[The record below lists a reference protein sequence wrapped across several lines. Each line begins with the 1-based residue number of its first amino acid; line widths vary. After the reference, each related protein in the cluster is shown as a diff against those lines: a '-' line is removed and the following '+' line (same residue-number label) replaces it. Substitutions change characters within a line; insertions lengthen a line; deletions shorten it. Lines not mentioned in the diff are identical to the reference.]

1 VPLRSRP
8 PSPEALARVLAVLG
22 ACPHAPNAD
31 GTGWVPPPAAG
42 PPAAP
47 GAPAGGPVPVVG
59 AVVGGSNPSPAQ
71 APVPNVPVV
80 AAQPGQV
87 APVPFVPVP
96 FVPVPVPVPGPGP
109 VPFVPV
115 PGVPGPAQL
124 GLPSLA
130 VGVGTRSG
138 VGSMSGVGSVLAR
151 LRAGRL
157 DPGRRG
163 ALALAGVA
171 VLAAALAGLVLL
183 RARPSEQPVRAPVT
197 VTRSADGSRSAL
209 RSPAS
214 EVVVAVAGKV
224 RRPGLVHLPAGSRVD
239 DAVRTA
245 GGVLPG
251 ADPGLLNLARK
262 LVDGEQV
269 LVGVQPPPGTSGLG
283 ATGPGAM
290 APGAT
295 GSGATG
301 SGAPGSVIDLNA
313 ATVSDLDA
321 LPGIGPVLA
330 DHVITWR
337 TQHGGRF
344 DSVDQLRQVSGIG
357 ESKYQQLKDR
367 VRV

>member
-1 VPLRSRP
+1 
-8 PSPEALARVLAVLG
+8 
-22 ACPHAPNAD
+22 
-31 GTGWVPPPAAG
+31 
-42 PPAAP
+42 
-47 GAPAGGPVPVVG
+47 
-59 AVVGGSNPSPAQ
+59 
-71 APVPNVPVV
+71 
-80 AAQPGQV
+80 
-87 APVPFVPVP
+87 
-96 FVPVPVPVPGPGP
+96 
-109 VPFVPV
+109 
-115 PGVPGPAQL
+115 
-124 GLPSLA
+124 
-130 VGVGTRSG
+130 
-138 VGSMSGVGSVLAR
+138 MSGVGSVLAR

-251 ADPGLLNLARK
+251 ADPGLLSLARK

-330 DHVITWR
+330 DHIITWR

>member
-42 PPAAP
+42 PLAGPLAAL
-47 GAPAGGPVPVVG
+47 GAPAGGPVPAVG

-87 APVPFVPVP
+87 A
-96 FVPVPVPVPGPGP
+96 P